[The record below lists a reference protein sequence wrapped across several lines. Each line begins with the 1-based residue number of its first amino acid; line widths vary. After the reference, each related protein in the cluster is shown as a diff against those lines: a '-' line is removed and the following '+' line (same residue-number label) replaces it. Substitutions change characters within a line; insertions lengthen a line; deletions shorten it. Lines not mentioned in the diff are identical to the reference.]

1 METVISMKN
10 KFSDTKVMIGRSMR
24 LSFRS
29 LDTMITTIAMPIML
43 MFVFVYVFGGA
54 IETGYD
60 NYVNYLVPAI
70 ILMTI
75 ATGGT
80 YTSVRLSDDINK
92 GIIDRFRSMP
102 IAKSSLLSG
111 YVWTSVVF
119 NTLSTVLVIVCS
131 FLMGFRPNANV
142 GEWLLTIGCLF
153 LFTLALSWISVLSA
167 LVAKTVE
174 GAASYGYLVLLLL
187 FISSAFVPTDS
198 MPKWIRL
205 FAENQPMTSILE
217 AVRNLL
223 MGEPVGNNVWISLL
237 WLSGL
242 LVVTYIASVQV
253 FKHKTS

>member
-1 METVISMKN
+1 MEITN

-29 LDTMITTIAMPIML
+29 LDTMITTIAMPIMI
-43 MFVFVYVFGGA
+43 MFVFVYIFGGA
-54 IETGYD
+54 IETGYE

-119 NTLSTVLVIVCS
+119 NSLSTFLVIGCA
-131 FLMGFRPNANV
+131 FFMGFRPGANI
-142 GEWLLTIGCLF
+142 GEWLLVIGMLILF
-153 LFTLALSWISVLSA
+153 ILVISWISVLSA
-167 LVAKTVE
+167 LLAKTVE
-174 GAASYGYLVLLLL
+174 GAASYGYLVLLLI

-198 MPKWIRL
+198 MPNWIRV
-205 FAENQPMTSILE
+205 FADNQPMTSVLE

-223 MGEPVGNNVWISLL
+223 MSEPVGNHIWVSVL
-237 WLSGL
+237 WLLGL
-242 LVVTYIASVQV
+242 LFVTYIASVQV
-253 FKHKTS
+253 FKRKTS

>member
-1 METVISMKN
+1 MKSQFN
-10 KFSDTKVMIGRSMR
+10 DTKVMIGRSMR

-29 LDTMITTIAMPIML
+29 LDTMITTIAMPIMI

-54 IETGYD
+54 IETGYE

-80 YTSVRLSDDINK
+80 YTSVRLSEDIHK
-92 GIIDRFRSMP
+92 GIMDRLRSMP
-102 IAKSSLLSG
+102 VAKSSLLSG

-119 NTLSTVLVIVCS
+119 NTLSTLLVIIFA
-131 FLMGFRPNANV
+131 FLMGFSPNANV
-142 GEWLLTIGCLF
+142 GEWLLTLVFLF
-153 LFTLALSWISVLSA
+153 LFTLAISWISVLSA
-167 LVAKTVE
+167 LLAKSVE

-198 MPKWIRL
+198 MPKWVRL

-217 AVRNLL
+217 AIRNLL
-223 MGEPVGNNVWISLL
+223 IGEPVGDNIWISFL
-237 WLSGL
+237 WLFGL